1 MALREERNVYR
12 NQLDL
17 EFFFRLS
24 DAIAQAELFWVVV
37 ACAIKISSRRDLNP
51 LSFWL
56 NKVVMIT
63 GASSGIGRGLALELA
78 RRGAKLGLV
87 ARRKEVLDEI
97 IAEIGT
103 PNANGDGSSHVL
115 AISGDVQDATSMCAA
130 ADQLRTRFGK
140 IDVLIANAGIGGN
153 DDPVRLD
160 AAKFAN
166 VINTNVI
173 GVSNSVAAVV
183 PDMVKRGSGQ
193 LVVISSL
200 AAYRGLP
207 KSAAYCAS
215 KAAVS
220 AMFESLRL
228 DLKPRGIDVTIIHP
242 GFIKTPLTAGRKA
255 KLPWFLELEPAVKK
269 IVTGIEK
276 RKKSYA
282 FPWQLATI
290 VRSGMI
296 MPTALYDWIANR
308 NSFRE

>member
-1 MALREERNVYR
+1 MK
-12 NQLDL
+12 L
-17 EFFFRLS
+17 ETSKRWS
-24 DAIAQAELFWVVV
+24 D
-37 ACAIKISSRRDLNP
+37 
-51 LSFWL
+51 
-56 NKVVMIT
+56 KVVLIT
-63 GASSGIGRGLALELA
+63 GASSGIGRGLAVELA

-87 ARRKEVLDEI
+87 ARRKDVLDEI
-97 IAEIGT
+97 IRDIGGNEDSNGHSR
-103 PNANGDGSSHVL
+103 PANVL
-115 AISGDVQDATSMCAA
+115 AVTGDVQDANSMQAA
-130 ADQLRTRFGK
+130 AEHLQSQFGR

-153 DDPVRLD
+153 DDPAHLD

-166 VINTNVI
+166 VISTNVI

-242 GFIKTPLTAGRKA
+242 GFIKTPLTAGRRA

-269 IVTGIEK
+269 ILSAIEK

-290 VRSGMI
+290 VRTGMV
-296 MPTALYDWIANR
+296 MPNAMYDWIASR